1 MAQNIFKKTKS
12 EGADITSYMTIANFV
27 GRVGWGFVSDK
38 IGRKTFYLLSTSA
51 QAFALGLAVVW
62 IRNNNFGAW
71 LLSFLVVGTAYGGG
85 FGVLPAFVSDLFGS
99 KISAVSAWLARTRRW
114 RSGAV
119 WGLLLL
125 ACCGGCAG
133 AHWQAGN
140 DSRPGVHFCPPLH

>member
-1 MAQNIFKKTKS
+1 LQVFISSASNMAQNIFKKTKS

-99 KISAVSAWLARTRRW
+99 KISAVSAWLARTHEW
-114 RSGAV
+114 QWCCVGAAV
-119 WGLLLL
+119 L
-125 ACCGGCAG
+125 ACCGGCA
-133 AHWQAGN
+133 
-140 DSRPGVHFCPPLH
+140 DSARPSSPLCLL

>member
-38 IGRKTFYLLSTSA
+38 IGRKTFYLLATSA

-99 KISAVSAWLARTRRW
+99 KISAVSAWLARPQW
-114 RSGAV
+114 WC
-119 WGLLLL
+119 WGLGH
-125 ACCGGCAG
+125 ASCRGGCAG
-133 AHWQAGN
+133 VAIA
-140 DSRPGVHFCPPLH
+140 PPLPLPWLPQQAW